1 MDWLKFSVLVLTG
14 LFAVYEYAV
23 IRRFLVIEKVQPDA
37 APASSK
43 FRHPLSTTVYV
54 LFLGA
59 DIFATM
65 IYALRFQSGGV
76 ANAAAWTAVFCLG
89 VCLVIA
95 IWWIMPLR
103 ESPPAEDFQNIPVP
117 VSLEQTYRAVQV
129 ASALFCLLGFIFLS
143 VSVSAY
149 S

>member
-14 LFAVYEYAV
+14 LFAVYEYAI
-23 IRRFLVIEKVQPDA
+23 IRRFLVMEKVQPDA
-37 APASSK
+37 AADK

-59 DIFATM
+59 DVFATM

-76 ANAAAWTAVFCLG
+76 ANAAAWAAVFSLA

-103 ESPPAEDFQNIPVP
+103 DSPPTEEFQNMPVP
-117 VSLEQTYRAVQV
+117 VSLEQTFRAVQF
-129 ASALFCLLGFIFLS
+129 ASALFCLLGFICLC
-143 VSVSAY
+143 VSVSSY
-149 S
+149 T

>member
-14 LFAVYEYAV
+14 LFAVYEYAI

-37 APASSK
+37 APAASK

-54 LFLGA
+54 VFLGA
-59 DIFATM
+59 DVFATM

-76 ANAAAWTAVFCLG
+76 ANAAAWAAVFCLG

-103 ESPPAEDFQNIPVP
+103 DSPPGEDFQNIPVP

-143 VSVSAY
+143 ISVSAY

>member
-1 MDWLKFSVLVLTG
+1 MDWLKFTVLVLTG
-14 LFAVYEYAV
+14 LFAVYEYAI
-23 IRRFLVIEKVQPDA
+23 IRRFLVMERVQPEIA
-37 APASSK
+37 IGK

-59 DIFATM
+59 DVFATV

-76 ANAAAWTAVFCLG
+76 ANAAAWAAVFSLG

-103 ESPPAEDFQNIPVP
+103 DSPPTESFYNIPVP
-117 VSLEQTYRAVQV
+117 VSIEQTFRIIQV
-129 ASALFCLLGFIFLS
+129 ASALSCLLGFIFLC
-143 VSVSAY
+143 VSVSSY